1 MKVPEPYKS
10 KLLSEFDHVL
20 VRLTE
25 ERRPDEKMFHFSALH
40 GTVNRIL
47 NFECTED
54 LIFLHHVLS
63 TLFAAFN
70 GRIQAL
76 MQGAEPAI
84 KLDPLLLDKLVEHTR
99 DLAACLRE
107 DKDASD
113 IYRKMIALAY
123 ATTGNGYYLYQK
135 GALKIT

>member
-25 ERRPDEKMFHFSALH
+25 ERRPDEKMFYFSALH

-47 NFECTED
+47 NFECTEE
-54 LIFLHHVLS
+54 LIMLHHVLS

-76 MQGAEPAI
+76 MQAAEPAI

-99 DLAACLRE
+99 NLAEALRE
-107 DKDASD
+107 DKDPTG

>member
-25 ERRPDEKMFHFSALH
+25 ERRPDEKMYYFSALH
-40 GTVNRIL
+40 GTVNRVL
-47 NFECTED
+47 NFECTDD

-76 MQGAEPAI
+76 MQDAEPAI
-84 KLDPLLLDKLVEHTR
+84 KLDPLLLDRLVEHTR
-99 DLAACLRE
+99 NLAKALR
-107 DKDASD
+107 DDTDPSD

>member
-1 MKVPEPYKS
+1 MKVPEPYKT
-10 KLLSEFDHVL
+10 KLLGEFDHVVEKL
-20 VRLTE
+20 SE
-25 ERRPDEKMFHFSALH
+25 ERRPDEKMYYFSALH

-47 NFECTED
+47 NFECTEE
-54 LIFLHHVLS
+54 LILLHHVLN
-63 TLFAAFN
+63 TLFTAFN

-99 DLAACLRE
+99 NLAEALRE

-123 ATTGNGYYLYQK
+123 ATTGNGYYLYEK
-135 GALKIT
+135 GVLRVT

>member
-25 ERRPDEKMFHFSALH
+25 ERRADEKMYYFSALH

-47 NFECTED
+47 NFECTEE
-54 LIFLHHVLS
+54 LIMLHHILS
-63 TLFAAFN
+63 TLFTAFN
-70 GRIQAL
+70 GRILAL
-76 MQGAEPAI
+76 MQDAEPAI

-99 DLAACLRE
+99 NLAEALRE
-107 DKDASD
+107 DKDPTG